1 MEKESASISIIIVVH
16 NEAAHLE
23 ENLPQFLNIAQEAS
37 AQVIVVDD
45 MSSDDTPDVLQRLL
59 SEHSNLYTT
68 FLPKSVVPNPSRI
81 RLALSIGI
89 KAAKGQY
96 LVFGDINRPPVS
108 LEWLTG
114 LADGEASVV
123 YTSHKNKQVTHVV
136 ATSLEDLQ
144 ALVQKAERKS
154 GRGHQ
159 GQCLKLQ
166 RGLYDA
172 FAVRKEK
179 AFEALKYFDQDIKGG
194 QLLALWL
201 KTWL

>member
-23 ENLPQFLNIAQEAS
+23 ENLPQFLHIAQEAG

-59 SEHSNLYTT
+59 LEHSNLYTT

-108 LEWLTG
+108 PVWLTG

-154 GRGHQ
+154 GRGHH

-201 KTWL
+201 KTWF

>member
-1 MEKESASISIIIVVH
+1 MEKESAYISIIIVVH
-16 NEAAHLE
+16 NEAANLE
-23 ENLPQFLNIAQEAS
+23 ENLPQFLHIAQEAG

-59 SEHSNLYTT
+59 SEHNNLYTT

-96 LVFGDINRPPVS
+96 LVFGDIKRPPVS

-123 YTSHKNKQVTHVV
+123 YTSNKNKQVTHVV

-159 GQCLKLQ
+159 GEYLKMQ